1 MAYEVL
7 LLVGAALFFL
17 LDLFLMSKS
26 KTNNNQ
32 KTKYGFLV
40 PLFGF
45 VLIIASYLVI
55 LAAFLRNDF
64 SFVGVYSYSS
74 SSVSALSKLYSS
86 WAGAGGSMLFLTIML
101 STAYLCL
108 RITALRKPDKFKIT
122 TSQLFCFVLLVF
134 IIVTLLMNPYE
145 TLSIVPSEGRGLNPQ
160 LQSIWMA
167 IHPPIV
173 FSAYT
178 FIVLAFVL
186 TLASIKTGRDIESSN
201 LLNGSTYAGW
211 ILLTLGIALGG
222 VWAYEVL
229 GWGGYWA
236 WDPVETASLLPW
248 LLLTAYFVVREIS
261 KNKSLTRELMIM
273 LTFSSLVLLSALT
286 RGGFK
291 QSVHSYAVSA
301 VGPVMLSFAASMVVY
316 FFYLKKNR
324 RLSLFNLDVNK
335 ESLTSRSHSLGF
347 WALILISVVCLIGLG
362 FTNFSYSSFT
372 FPFVLLFVISLIGL
386 SFNEKTHYARLI
398 LVVAI
403 GLGIG
408 AALAAINFLNLN
420 PLASL
425 CLPLLVIAFASLF
438 LKLLKTIKRKSLNL
452 FGQSLLSL
460 AIIILL
466 LGVFVSAG
474 AKTTTT
480 IENVAANVPAEAL
493 GLKIQFSNLAVANSS
508 EIIFNEQT
516 GTLISEHST
525 IQATVAIQQSEKAYS
540 GTLEASFYPNYG
552 LVLKPLIITTET
564 GDIYLHFDLSDSLYN
579 TLVNIY
585 VGNTTIPETVS
596 ITVQKSPLIYLVWS
610 GVALMLAGM
619 SFQIVSCWK
628 PRNSVKHFS

>member
-74 SSVSALSKLYSS
+74 SSVPALSKLYSS
-86 WAGAGGSMLFLTIML
+86 WAGAGGSMLFLTVML

-229 GWGGYWA
+229 GWGG
-236 WDPVETASLLPW
+236 
-248 LLLTAYFVVREIS
+248 
-261 KNKSLTRELMIM
+261 
-273 LTFSSLVLLSALT
+273 
-286 RGGFK
+286 
-291 QSVHSYAVSA
+291 
-301 VGPVMLSFAASMVVY
+301 
-316 FFYLKKNR
+316 
-324 RLSLFNLDVNK
+324 
-335 ESLTSRSHSLGF
+335 
-347 WALILISVVCLIGLG
+347 
-362 FTNFSYSSFT
+362 
-372 FPFVLLFVISLIGL
+372 
-386 SFNEKTHYARLI
+386 
-398 LVVAI
+398 
-403 GLGIG
+403 
-408 AALAAINFLNLN
+408 
-420 PLASL
+420 
-425 CLPLLVIAFASLF
+425 
-438 LKLLKTIKRKSLNL
+438 
-452 FGQSLLSL
+452 
-460 AIIILL
+460 
-466 LGVFVSAG
+466 
-474 AKTTTT
+474 
-480 IENVAANVPAEAL
+480 
-493 GLKIQFSNLAVANSS
+493 
-508 EIIFNEQT
+508 
-516 GTLISEHST
+516 
-525 IQATVAIQQSEKAYS
+525 
-540 GTLEASFYPNYG
+540 
-552 LVLKPLIITTET
+552 
-564 GDIYLHFDLSDSLYN
+564 
-579 TLVNIY
+579 
-585 VGNTTIPETVS
+585 
-596 ITVQKSPLIYLVWS
+596 
-610 GVALMLAGM
+610 
-619 SFQIVSCWK
+619 
-628 PRNSVKHFS
+628 